1 MKKIIFINQE
11 TGPLLIDMINEVCKK
26 KIDTVLYTGEVIKTY
41 AELDS
46 RVKVRKLKIYRKNN
60 NFQRIISWVV
70 FFFQT
75 LLFLMHDLKKETRIW
90 VSTNPPFAPWL
101 ILFFKNISFVHVY
114 DVYPN
119 ALLALPA
126 ISKKSLIYKLFLV
139 FNKKTFSKAKIIF
152 TPSDG
157 MKKMLTVSASKEKI
171 KVIPWWVNTDFIQ
184 PIQKN
189 DNKFINDNSLHD
201 NFIVM
206 YSGNLG
212 LTHNIEKIL
221 NTALEL
227 QGDTKVKFVII
238 GEGPKK
244 KIVDNFEKKHQ
255 LENLLVLPFQDEDM
269 LPHSLA
275 SADISIVLDSFSS
288 DKSGESTAS
297 IPSKTYYLMAA
308 GSVIYAESD
317 STSELNNLI
326 DKYNLGMCDSSNNTK
341 GLIEFI
347 RICKNNP
354 EIFSMYKINSRKT
367 SLNFTNANAKS
378 LHDEMIKH

>member
-1 MKKIIFINQE
+1 MQKIIFINQE
-11 TGPLLIDMINEVCKK
+11 TGPLLIDMINVFAKQNYD
-26 KIDTVLYTGEVIKTY
+26 ITLYTGEVIKTY
-41 AELDS
+41 ADLDLS
-46 RVKVRKLKIYRKNN
+46 VSIRFLKKYKKNN
-60 NFQRIISWVV
+60 NFNRLFSWS
-70 FFFQT
+70 FFFIQAVI
-75 LLFLMHDLKKETRIW
+75 LLIFDLKKETRIW

-101 ILFFKNISFVHVY
+101 ILLFKNVSFVHVY

-119 ALLALPA
+119 ALLALPT
-126 ISKKSLIYKLFLV
+126 ISKKSLIYRLFLA
-139 FNKKTFSKAKIIF
+139 FNKKTFSKAKVIF

-157 MKKMLTVSASKEKI
+157 MKKMLAISVIEEKI
-171 KVIPWWVNTDFIQ
+171 KVIPWWANTDFIQ
-184 PIQKN
+184 PIKKN
-189 DNKFINDNSLHD
+189 DNKFIKDNNLHD

-212 LTHNIEKIL
+212 LTHNVEKIL

-227 QGDTKVKFVII
+227 KDDLKVKFVII

-244 KIVDNFEKKHQ
+244 KTVDSFQDKYQ
-255 LENLLVLPFQDEDM
+255 LNNLLVLPFQDEDM

-288 DKSGESTAS
+288 GKSEESTAS

-326 DKYNLGMCDSSNNTK
+326 DKYDLGMCDSSNDTK

-347 RICKNNP
+347 SVCKNNS
-354 EIFSMYKINSRKT
+354 EVFNKYKTNSRKT
-367 SLNFTNANAKS
+367 SLKFTNANAKS
-378 LHDEMIKH
+378 LHDEMIKY